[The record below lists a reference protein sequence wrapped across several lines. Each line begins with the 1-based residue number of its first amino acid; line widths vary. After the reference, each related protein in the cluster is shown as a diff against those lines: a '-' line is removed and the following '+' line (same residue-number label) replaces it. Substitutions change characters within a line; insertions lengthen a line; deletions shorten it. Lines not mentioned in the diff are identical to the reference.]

1 MKGSL
6 GMNRRYGAILT
17 LIALLLAGL
26 WAHPEAAA
34 RAEAAWKVLFNG
46 QASHLSITELGDGQ
60 KMVTVSFPV
69 PPEGRS
75 QEYGVKLET
84 DPIEMAVKVTRV
96 EKKRKTRGPGDCP
109 KCSGSKKCQD
119 CWPAGS
125 GVNTAGLPCI
135 GCNATG
141 DCNFCRGSGVCYT
154 CDGRGMNTGCGTC
167 GKVTAP

>member
-1 MKGSL
+1 ML
-6 GMNRRYGAILT
+6 RRLNVCALFC
-17 LIALLLAGL
+17 LLLLLACTL
-26 WAHPEAAA
+26 WANPEFAA

-46 QASHLSITELGDGQ
+46 NPSQMAISQLGDGQ

-75 QEYGVKLET
+75 AEYGVKLET
-84 DPIEMAVKVTRV
+84 DPSEMAVKVTRV
-96 EKKRKTRGPGDCP
+96 EKKRKTRDPGDCP
-109 KCSGSKKCQD
+109 KCSGSRDCQD

-125 GVNTAGLPCI
+125 GVNTAGLACI

-167 GKVTAP
+167 GKYAAQP